1 MTIIQDMLAK
11 YDCRNATNY
20 RNALKEI
27 IQEIALCG
35 MSHNGFFQI
44 GAFYGGTALRI
55 FHGLQRF
62 SEDMDFSLLAPN
74 PKFDLEKYLSGI
86 RQELASVGLQMTV
99 ERKQKTK
106 SSPIQSSFIK
116 GGTCIQVIKI
126 TGKEADIKGLTKDEV
141 LKIKIEVDT
150 EPPADATYET
160 KYALHPVPFAV
171 RLYDKPSL
179 FAGKTHAVLC
189 RGWNNRVKGRDFYDY
204 VWYLAQNTPLN
215 LLHLQRRLEQSGRW
229 DPKEVLTLPMIKEIL
244 NERFATVDF
253 EAAKKDVID
262 FIRSSAELDVWGAP
276 FFSAITDHLTST
288 APVNKKSDECRP
300 RNL

>member
-1 MTIIQDMLAK
+1 MTIIQDMLEK
-11 YDCRNATNY
+11 YDCRNATDY

-27 IQEIALCG
+27 IQEVALCG
-35 MSHNGFFQI
+35 MSHSGFFQI

-62 SEDMDFSLLAPN
+62 SEDMDFSLLSPN
-74 PKFDLEKYLSGI
+74 PEFDLENYLSGM

-99 ERKQKTK
+99 ERKPKTK
-106 SSPIQSSFIK
+106 ISPIQSAFIK
-116 GGTCIQVIKI
+116 GGTCIQIIKI
-126 TGKEADIKGLTKDEV
+126 TGNEADTKGLTKDEV
-141 LKIKIEVDT
+141 LKIKVEVDT
-150 EPPADATYET
+150 EPPAGAVYET

-204 VWYLAQNTPLN
+204 VWYLAHNTPIN
-215 LLHLQRRLEQSGRW
+215 LLHLQQRLEQSDRW
-229 DPKEVLTLPMIKEIL
+229 DPREVLTLPILKEML

-253 EAAKKDVID
+253 EAAKKDVKD
-262 FIRSSAELDVWGAP
+262 FIRNSAELDVWGAP
-276 FFSAITDHLTST
+276 FFSGITDKLSAMNYAGGKTD
-288 APVNKKSDECRP
+288 K
-300 RNL
+300 